1 MSAAP
6 GTCRP
11 KPFLEGPLKPL
22 RRQNPRVHSA
32 PVSGAG
38 RQDAKSGTG
47 TGPSR
52 RSSESPWQL
61 KLRRSS
67 GPVSQALDAKGPSP
81 ATWNSGPKLQLKA
94 PPRTSGSS
102 PWRQVKAIQKLRRE
116 KAHLNGIV
124 ACRSESLRPQVLLR
138 RSSCS
143 HGARRSRLVLGPAGL
158 CRGLIQGLQGLCG
171 ANAAGLPCEGQGLQ
185 MFADLQIHLK
195 RKNWARVMARVAT

>member
-11 KPFLEGPLKPL
+11 KPSLEGPLKPL

-32 PVSGAG
+32 HVSGAG

-67 GPVSQALDAKGPSP
+67 PSTQKDPALQPGIRAQSCSSRHLRERLG
-81 ATWNSGPKLQLKA
+81 ARLGKA
-94 PPRTSGSS
+94 P
-102 PWRQVKAIQKLRRE
+102 
-116 KAHLNGIV
+116 LNGIV
-124 ACRSESLRPQVLLR
+124 ACRSESLRPQVLPG

-185 MFADLQIHLK
+185 MFADLH
-195 RKNWARVMARVAT
+195 RYT